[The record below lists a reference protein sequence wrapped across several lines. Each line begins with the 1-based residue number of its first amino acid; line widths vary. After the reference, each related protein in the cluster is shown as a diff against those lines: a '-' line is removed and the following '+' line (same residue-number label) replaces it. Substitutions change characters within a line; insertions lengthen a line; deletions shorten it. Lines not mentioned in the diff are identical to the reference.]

1 MKDDRVRL
9 LIQRFVRI
17 PRRQRVGKLVF
28 AHVEKDDMAISVGSF
43 LATFPRAIYNNN
55 IIWTQFAKANQN
67 IGSPNHLHK
76 FSLKI
81 INLVT

>member
-9 LIQRFVRI
+9 LIQRFVGI
-17 PRRQRVGKLVF
+17 PRRQRVEKLVF
-28 AHVEKDDMAISVGSF
+28 AHVEKDMAISVGSF

-55 IIWTQFAKANQN
+55 KIWTQFSKANKN
-67 IGSPNHLHK
+67 RGSPNHLHK